1 MKEVAGKVA
10 FITGAGS
17 GIGLGMARVFSAA
30 GMKVVVADVRQ
41 DHLDEAVKQ
50 LKALGREAH
59 AIRLDVA
66 DRAAVERAAE
76 ETVRVFGK
84 VHLVCNNAGVSL
96 FGPMDQATYEDWDW
110 MMGVNFNGVVNG
122 VMSFVPRIKAHGEG
136 GHIVNTASMAG
147 LLVGPGMGLY
157 SASKFAV
164 RGLTESLRYDLAPH
178 RIGVSVLCPGFVRS
192 NIHEAVL
199 SRPDKLAHTGY
210 PVTPEAMKHLDHV
223 LSVGMAPDEVA
234 ESVLRGVRRNDLFIF
249 SHAEFREELKGVFDE
264 ILAALPSGPP
274 NPARM
279 AMEDGRRKAKAAA
292 AAVADDLKNNL

>member
-1 MKEVAGKVA
+1 
-10 FITGAGS
+10 
-17 GIGLGMARVFSAA
+17 
-30 GMKVVVADVRQ
+30 MKVVVADVRQ
-41 DHLDEAVKQ
+41 DHLDDALRQ
-50 LKALGREAH
+50 LKAAGREAH
-59 AIRLDVA
+59 GIRLDVS
-66 DRAAVERAAE
+66 DRKAVERAAD

-122 VMSFVPRIKAHGEG
+122 VMSFVPKIKAHGEG

-147 LLVGPGMGLY
+147 IIVGPGMGIY

-178 RIGVSVLCPGFVRS
+178 NIGVSVLCPGFVRS

-199 SRPDKLAHTGY
+199 SRPQALARSGY
-210 PVTPEAMKHLDHV
+210 KVTEEDIKRLDNV

-234 ESVLRGVRRNDLFIF
+234 ERVLKGIRRNQLYLFT
-249 SHAEFREELKGVFDE
+249 HAEFRDELKGMFDE
-264 ILAALPSGPP
+264 MLAALPDEPP
-274 NPARM
+274 NPGRM
-279 AMEDGRRKAKAAA
+279 AMEDFRRARKAE
-292 AAVADDLKNNL
+292 AAVVANKL

>member
-10 FITGAGS
+10 FITGGGS
-17 GIGLGMARVFSAA
+17 GVGLGMARVFASA

-41 DHLDEAVKQ
+41 DHLDDALRQ
-50 LKALGREAH
+50 LKAAGREAH
-59 AIRLDVA
+59 GIRLDVS
-66 DRAAVERAAE
+66 DRKAVERAAD

-122 VMSFVPRIKAHGEG
+122 VMSFVPKIKAHGEG

-147 LLVGPGMGLY
+147 IIVGPGMGIY

-178 RIGVSVLCPGFVRS
+178 NIGVSVLCPGFVRS

-199 SRPDKLAHTGY
+199 SRPQALARSGY
-210 PVTPEAMKHLDHV
+210 KVTEEDIKRLDNV

-234 ESVLRGVRRNDLFIF
+234 ERVLKGIRRNQLYLFT
-249 SHAEFREELKGVFDE
+249 HAEFRDELKGMFDE
-264 ILAALPSGPP
+264 MLAALPDEPP
-274 NPARM
+274 NPGRM
-279 AMEDGRRKAKAAA
+279 AMEDFRRARKAE
-292 AAVADDLKNNL
+292 AAVVANKL

>member
-10 FITGAGS
+10 FITGGGS
-17 GIGLGMARVFSAA
+17 GVGLGMARVFAAA

-41 DHLDEAVKQ
+41 DHLDDALRQ
-50 LKALGREAH
+50 LKAAGREAH
-59 AIRLDVA
+59 GIRLDVA
-66 DRAAVERAAE
+66 DRRAVERAAD

-122 VMSFVPRIKAHGEG
+122 VMSFVPKIKAHGEG

-147 LLVGPGMGLY
+147 LIVGPGMGIY

-178 RIGVSVLCPGFVRS
+178 NIGVSVLCPGFVRS

-199 SRPDKLAHTGY
+199 SRPQALARSGY
-210 PVTPEAMKHLDHV
+210 KVTEEDIKRLDNV

-234 ESVLRGVRRNDLFIF
+234 ERVLRGIRRNQLFLF
-249 SHAEFREELKGVFDE
+249 THAEFRDELKGMFDE
-264 ILAALPSGPP
+264 MLAALPDEPP
-274 NPARM
+274 NPGRM
-279 AMEDGRRKAKAAA
+279 AMEDFRRARKAE
-292 AAVADDLKNNL
+292 AAVVANKL

>member
-10 FITGAGS
+10 FITGGGS
-17 GIGLGMARVFSAA
+17 GVGLGMARVFASA

-41 DHLDEAVKQ
+41 DHLDDALRQ
-50 LKALGREAH
+50 LKAAGREAH
-59 AIRLDVA
+59 GIRLDVS
-66 DRAAVERAAE
+66 DRKAVERAAD

-122 VMSFVPRIKAHGEG
+122 VMSFVPKIKAHGEG

-147 LLVGPGMGLY
+147 IIVGPGMGIY

-164 RGLTESLRYDLAPH
+164 RGFTESLRYDLAPH
-178 RIGVSVLCPGFVRS
+178 NIGVSVLCPGFVRS

-199 SRPDKLAHTGY
+199 SRPQALARSGY
-210 PVTPEAMKHLDHV
+210 KVTEEDIKRLDNV

-234 ESVLRGVRRNDLFIF
+234 ERVLKGIRRNQLFLF
-249 SHAEFREELKGVFDE
+249 THAEFRDELKGMFDE
-264 ILAALPSGPP
+264 MLAALPDEPP
-274 NPARM
+274 NPGRM
-279 AMEDGRRKAKAAA
+279 AMEDFRRARKAE
-292 AAVADDLKNNL
+292 AAVVANKL